1 MNDKQFQINMTDIQS
16 VVMEDINKEEEEE
29 ELDIKNHVMAS
40 SEEVQRS
47 RLPFLNKHDGHQNVI
62 MEDINKEEEE
72 EMLDIKNHVISSSEE
87 DQRSRSG

>member
-1 MNDKQFQINMTDIQS
+1 MTDIKS

-29 ELDIKNHVMAS
+29 ELDIKNHVMAN
-40 SEEVQRS
+40 SEKVQRS
-47 RLPFLNKHDGHQNVI
+47 RLPFPNKHDGHQSVI

-72 EMLDIKNHVISSSEE
+72 EEMDIKNHVKANSEA